1 MSHDNNSRLVYS
13 TDGGM
18 IKESAPTQSASP
30 FPADGVVRIRRETKG
45 RKGAGVITIHGVPA
59 EQQKTIATL
68 LKKKCGTG
76 GGGESWTRIRPGA
89 SRLRIS
95 RKASDGPVP
104 PPRHA
109 RARACL
115 RQAAPVDPRLHCG
128 GP

>member
-45 RKGAGVITIHGVPA
+45 RKGAGVITIHGVPG
-59 EQQKTIATL
+59 ERQKELTTL

-76 GGGESWTRIRPGA
+76 GAIKEGIIEIQGDKRDLIQAELIKAGFTVKLAGG
-89 SRLRIS
+89 
-95 RKASDGPVP
+95 
-104 PPRHA
+104 
-109 RARACL
+109 
-115 RQAAPVDPRLHCG
+115 
-128 GP
+128 